1 MNLRET
7 MHRVEQIG
15 VCKWRD
21 REHVLQ
27 LVSLIPGL
35 EMPFVRLLH
44 EWSLHLSAAE
54 AEAREWFGALQTR
67 DVYDAGDWEEYRD
80 FERRMLQQSREFI
93 RQLSLMREHSP
104 TLRHSR
110 ACRSFIAHI
119 VQDAQLITVLLER
132 DMAGPADNDSAD
144 AGIAG
149 VESIPAAANRR
160 EGHPIGVLPVM
171 RFILKRKPGGGWSLV
186 R

>member
-7 MHRVEQIG
+7 MRRVEQIG

-27 LVSLIPGL
+27 LISLIPGL

-54 AEAREWFGALQTR
+54 AQARDWFGALQTR
-67 DVYDAGDWEEYRD
+67 DVHDARDREEYRD
-80 FERRMLQQSREFI
+80 FERRMLRQSREFI
-93 RQLSLMREHSP
+93 RQLGLMKDHSP
-104 TLRHSR
+104 TLRNSS
-110 ACRSFIAHI
+110 AYRSFIAHI
-119 VQDAQLITVLLER
+119 IQDAQLLIVLLER
-132 DMAGPADNDSAD
+132 DMSGAADKK
-144 AGIAG
+144 
-149 VESIPAAANRR
+149 

-171 RFILKRKPGGGWSLV
+171 RFVLKRKPGGGWSLV